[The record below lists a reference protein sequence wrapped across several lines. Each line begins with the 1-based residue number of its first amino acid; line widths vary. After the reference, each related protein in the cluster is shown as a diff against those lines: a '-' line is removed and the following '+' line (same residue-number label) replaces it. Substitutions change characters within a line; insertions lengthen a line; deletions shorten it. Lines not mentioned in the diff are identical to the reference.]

1 MRLWKLLDYLEGF
14 RTEIMSY
21 GVYSIEEAYMKGNE
35 LGGGGRW
42 SGMGN
47 TQIYYY
53 TDLLER
59 EPPPPDYLVWLR
71 IYFWF
76 MAIMIVT

>member
-1 MRLWKLLDYLEGF
+1 MEIAWLSRGGF
-14 RTEIMSY
+14 RIEIMSY
-21 GVYSIEEAYMKGNE
+21 GVYSIEEVYMKGNE
-35 LGGGGRW
+35 LGGE

-53 TDLLER
+53 TDLVKR
-59 EPPPPDYLVWLR
+59 EPPPPDCLIWLR

-76 MAIMIVT
+76 MTVMIVT